1 MPNLRINLPE
11 ELDKEFRTIIAS
23 KYGYLKGALSLATQ
37 DAILK
42 WILKNG
48 KEPWLYID
56 SNMSLDIHEEL
67 ILTFFEKVAE
77 LLDPRKISISFEASR
92 EELDIISKIFENF
105 ELDGEDVFFEVKKS
119 DFIRTLRQFIRV
131 LKVTNKPSLLIE
143 LDDIIIIGGGSGCL
157 NICGEISTQKYN
169 QIVLN
174 FLKDLNVEIKSSLN
188 NKKNYQLILLNSNST
203 LIELYDTG

>member
-1 MPNLRINLPE
+1 MRINLPD

-23 KYGYLKGALSLATQ
+23 KYGYSKGALSLATQ

-67 ILTFFEKVAE
+67 ILPFFKKVAE
-77 LLDPRKISISFEASR
+77 LLDPQKISISFEASR
-92 EELDIISKIFENF
+92 EELDLISKIFENF
-105 ELDGEDVFFEVKKS
+105 ELDGDDVFFEVEKS
-119 DFIRTLRQFIRV
+119 DFIPTLRQFIRV

-143 LDDIIIIGGGSGCL
+143 LDDLTIIGGGAGCL

-169 QIVLN
+169 EIVLN
-174 FLKDLNVEIKSSLN
+174 FLKDLNVEVKSNLN
-188 NKKNYQLILLNSNST
+188 DKKNYQLILLNSNST